1 MMKAIAIAFSTYSK
15 IPMPHFKWDPKA
27 LQYSMC
33 AFPLVGAVIGAG
45 EFAIW
50 YLFGFLLQ
58 WSEVFTAALL
68 MVFPILI
75 TGGIHMD
82 GFLDTVDAKSS
93 YKSKEEKLQILKD
106 PHTGAFAIIR
116 GCLYFLIY
124 FGCMAEVVHVLN
136 REISSGTQA
145 GAPAHAMQLM
155 GVFAVGF
162 VLERTLSGLSVLTF
176 QKAKK
181 EGMLA
186 DTARLVNNRS
196 KVIMFVW
203 LIACSAAGCVIQPVA
218 ALVITGI
225 AILMF
230 FYYRF
235 MSYRT
240 FGGITGDLAGYFL
253 QMCELWMLIGIVVLV
268 HVI

>member
-68 MVFPILI
+68 TVFPILI

-116 GCLYFLIY
+116 GC
-124 FGCMAEVVHVLN
+124 
-136 REISSGTQA
+136 
-145 GAPAHAMQLM
+145 
-155 GVFAVGF
+155 
-162 VLERTLSGLSVLTF
+162 
-176 QKAKK
+176 
-181 EGMLA
+181 
-186 DTARLVNNRS
+186 
-196 KVIMFVW
+196 
-203 LIACSAAGCVIQPVA
+203 
-218 ALVITGI
+218 
-225 AILMF
+225 
-230 FYYRF
+230 
-235 MSYRT
+235 
-240 FGGITGDLAGYFL
+240 
-253 QMCELWMLIGIVVLV
+253 
-268 HVI
+268 

>member
-1 MMKAIAIAFSTYSK
+1 M
-15 IPMPHFKWDPKA
+15 
-27 LQYSMC
+27 
-33 AFPLVGAVIGAG
+33 
-45 EFAIW
+45 
-50 YLFGFLLQ
+50 
-58 WSEVFTAALL
+58 
-68 MVFPILI
+68 
-75 TGGIHMD
+75 
-82 GFLDTVDAKSS
+82 
-93 YKSKEEKLQILKD
+93 
-106 PHTGAFAIIR
+106 R
-116 GCLYFLIY
+116 
-124 FGCMAEVVHVLN
+124 
-136 REISSGTQA
+136 
-145 GAPAHAMQLM
+145 LM
-155 GVFAVGF
+155 GVFAAGF
-162 VLERTLSGLSVLTF
+162 VLERALSGLSVLTF

-203 LIACSAAGCVIQPVA
+203 LIACIAAGCLIQPVA
-218 ALVITGI
+218 ALVVAGI

-253 QMCELWMLIGIVVLV
+253 QMCELWMLIGTVVLV